1 MPTPAQ
7 VTEHAK
13 AWIDVANQLKIA
25 YTLARQLSD
34 HNSVNDP
41 NWADLANQ
49 VADAVDAEGQVV
61 GTEIAPQD
69 VSNAIGSVNNFLTF
83 MSGAGLPAQSN
94 WMLNVEKI
102 AKPIV

>member
-7 VTEHAK
+7 ITEHAK
-13 AWIDVANQLKIA
+13 AWIDVANQLKTA

-41 NWADLANQ
+41 NWSDLVNQ
-49 VADAVDAEGQVV
+49 IAEAVDAEGQVV
-61 GTEIAPQD
+61 GTEVTPAE
-69 VSNAIGSVNNFLTF
+69 VSAAIGSVNNFIAF
-83 MSGAGLPAQSN
+83 MNGSAQPAQSN
-94 WMLNVEKI
+94 WMLNIEKI